1 MMSRTMASTIG
12 CSPGSSCVSWW
23 CPAGAPGKSVLFTD
37 CSYGRSHSIDD
48 YPLIIAGSGGGA
60 LATGR
65 HIAARGEN
73 ACKVSL
79 SILRAM
85 GVRAPEF
92 GVGAGRTT
100 DGLSALSP

>member
-1 MMSRTMASTIG
+1 M
-12 CSPGSSCVSWW
+12 
-23 CPAGAPGKSVLFTD
+23 LFTD